1 MNGAIAVA
9 ILAGGRARRFP
20 GKLEQ
25 PIGGRPMLAGVYEG
39 AAATGWPVYL
49 IGTRPLLPS
58 IEGIDARTIADAA
71 PGTGPLQAFAAACAA
86 IQEPLVVALAGDEPY
101 VDAALL
107 RDLERCWVAGDEAVV
122 PRHDGGIEP
131 LAALYDRR
139 AVLRE
144 SAAATSAGASM
155 HALIQRLRVR
165 YVPTPQRYFANV
177 NTPDDLARVQRERA

>member
-1 MNGAIAVA
+1 MNGDIAIA
-9 ILAGGRARRFP
+9 ILAGGRATRFP
-20 GKLEQ
+20 GKLERA
-25 PIGGRPMLAGVYEG
+25 IGGRPMLAGVYEG
-39 AAATGWPVYL
+39 AVATGWPVYL
-49 IGTRPLLPS
+49 VGTPPLLPS
-58 IEGIDARTIADAA
+58 IEGIDARTIADSA
-71 PGTGPLQAFAAACAA
+71 PGTGPLQALAAACAA
-86 IQEPLVVALAGDEPY
+86 IEEPRVLALAGDEPN

-107 RDLERCWVAGDEAVV
+107 RELVRCWVTGDEAVV

-144 SAAATSAGASM
+144 NTAAAGAGASM

-177 NTPDDLARVQRERA
+177 NTPDDFARAQRERA